1 MVATNEARFWKKKE
15 LASFILS
22 ILVFFI
28 HTSSFARYGN
38 GDGFVSL
45 FNGKMEFMLKN
56 AITRFAVPM
65 FFMLSGISFFR
76 GYDNSKY
83 FGKLRSRIFTLLI
96 PYLLWNTIWMLFEI
110 ACSYTFL
117 SNFFAG
123 REQISLTVA
132 NILKG
137 IFFYQYNVPFWFVL
151 DLILFSFVA
160 PLVHVMVRNKYVG
173 IAAISLFTVLE
184 EFGIGLPA
192 SVFYYPLSI
201 VFFLMGALI
210 GEHYFDVA
218 SGKAGKGIRY
228 FSVAFLVTYIA
239 LKTLF
244 PNQHHPFQ
252 TISQVAVFT
261 LAAFALWNV
270 LDSFI
275 DRIKPK
281 KIYSRSFAVYAM
293 HFNIATVMTSLVF
306 LCLPKNGWMALP
318 NFVITVL
325 LTLILINFI
334 CSFLEKN
341 LPKVYSILMGN
352 RLRRNKNT

>member
-1 MVATNEARFWKKKE
+1 MLSTNEALFWKKKE
-15 LASFILS
+15 FASFILS
-22 ILVFFI
+22 VLVFFI
-28 HTSSFARYGN
+28 HTSSFARYVDA
-38 GDGFVSL
+38 DGFVSL
-45 FNGKMEFMLKN
+45 FNEKAEFVLKN
-56 AITRFAVPM
+56 AVTRFAVPM
-65 FFMLSGISFFR
+65 FFILSGISFFR

-83 FGKLRSRIFTLLI
+83 FAKIRSRIFTLVI
-96 PYLLWNTIWMLFEI
+96 PYLIWNTIWMVFEI

-117 SNFFAG
+117 SSFFAG
-123 REQISLTVA
+123 REPFALTSV

-151 DLILFSFVA
+151 DLIIFSLAA
-160 PLVHVMVRNKYVG
+160 PLVHLLVRNKYIG
-173 IAAISLFTVLE
+173 IAS
-184 EFGIGLPA
+184 IGLFAILADFGVEIPA
-192 SVFYYPLSI
+192 SIFYYPLSI

-210 GEHYFDVA
+210 GEHYFDLA
-218 SGKAGKGIRY
+218 TRRSKKETRY
-228 FSVAFLVTYIA
+228 FSAIFLVTYIV

-244 PNQHHPFQ
+244 PDQQHPLK
-252 TISQVAVFT
+252 TLSQVVVFA
-261 LAAFALWNV
+261 LAAFSLWNI
-270 LDSFI
+270 I
-275 DRIKPK
+275 DTFAGKLKPR
-281 KIYSRSFAVYAM
+281 KIYSRSFAIYAM